1 MPRNTPTA
9 SPTPAPA
16 PPAAAAHG
24 RHGGLLVIGGDG
36 PPPGMLARM
45 AAAAGFIVAADSGLD
60 GCIAAGVVPD
70 LVVGDMDSLSDPS
83 LLAGFTD
90 DRVLVFP
97 RDKDETDTEIG
108 LRLLGERGFGP
119 VTIAGGAGGRMDHL
133 LGVAALFE
141 REVPPVRWVTGS
153 EEVLLVSTEGVFEG
167 WSGSTV
173 SVFPVGQRAAE
184 LHSEGLKWPLDG
196 LEFRRGFGG
205 ISNVA
210 VADRVLIRVGFGKL
224 LVVHS
229 FKWT

>member
-1 MPRNTPTA
+1 MPRKTPPAA
-9 SPTPAPA
+9 SV
-16 PPAAAAHG
+16 PPAAAEA
-24 RHGGLLVIGGDG
+24 RHGGLLVVGGDG
-36 PPPGMLARM
+36 PPPGMLGQLG
-45 AAAAGFIVAADSGLD
+45 AAAAFTVAADSGLD
-60 GCIAAGVVPD
+60 SCIAAGVVPD
-70 LVVGDMDSLSDPS
+70 LVVGDMDSLSDPA
-83 LLAGFTD
+83 LLRRFSR

-97 RDKDETDTEIG
+97 ADKDETDTEIG
-108 LRLLGERGFGP
+108 LRLLHERGFQP
-119 VTIAGGAGGRMDHL
+119 VTIAGGAGGRIDHL

-141 REVPPVRWVTGS
+141 RDAPPVRWVTSG
-153 EEVLLVSTEGVFEG
+153 EDVLLLTGERAFHG

-173 SVFPVGQRAAE
+173 SVFPVGQRAAH

-210 VADRVLIRVGFGKL
+210 VEDRVLIRVGLGKL